1 MSTTK
6 KSILLIA
13 LVLLID
19 QVLKLWI
26 KTHMTLGQEFSVF
39 GNWFLI
45 HFTENNGMAFGI
57 EFWGKYGKLFLSLFR
72 IVAVIGIGFFIRY
85 LIKHKAPVGLVMG
98 VSLIFAGAIGNIID
112 SAFYGLIFNESY
124 FGPATLFPAEGGY
137 ATFLHGRVV
146 DMFYFPIIK
155 TTWPNWIPF
164 LGGNEFE
171 FFRPVFNIAD
181 SAITI
186 GVAYLLLFQRKALFH
201 EDKK

>member
-13 LVLLID
+13 FVLLID

-72 IVAVIGIGFFIRY
+72 IVAVIGIGFF
-85 LIKHKAPVGLVMG
+85 
-98 VSLIFAGAIGNIID
+98 
-112 SAFYGLIFNESY
+112 
-124 FGPATLFPAEGGY
+124 
-137 ATFLHGRVV
+137 
-146 DMFYFPIIK
+146 
-155 TTWPNWIPF
+155 
-164 LGGNEFE
+164 
-171 FFRPVFNIAD
+171 
-181 SAITI
+181 
-186 GVAYLLLFQRKALFH
+186 
-201 EDKK
+201 